1 MEETRMLVLTRK
13 PAQSI
18 VIAEGIKVT
27 VVSVEGG
34 KVRLGFEA
42 PPEVPIDREE
52 VRARIREFA
61 EDAPLV
67 VEMAYQP

>member
-27 VVSVEGG
+27 VVSAGGG
-34 KVRLGFEA
+34 KVRLGFET

-52 VRARIREFA
+52 VRIREFA

-67 VEMAYQP
+67 VEMAYHP